1 MRLKKR
7 ISTALVTALVLPLG
21 LGVSFGAGAVE
32 EVVDTVYVD
41 RASFFPVEVKGTET
55 VANQYNGWHQGDN
68 NGAGNYKFTDEG
80 IELTAKAQILY
91 GNDGEGAEAA
101 ISANAAEVARSLAI
115 AGSNTADV
123 WYQVPVFFG
132 DLEGSPSFTTLR
144 KFAAAEGDVWTTSG
158 PLPGFAKGAS
168 ATLDELVT
176 ALDEHL
182 VIGYGFFVD
191 TGKSASV
198 SSFTALGVEHSF
210 AKAPVV
216 SDGSKIVDRDAFF
229 PEEVDGL
236 YNGWHQG
243 HGDGVANYEFTDEGI
258 SLSNIAQILYGNDG
272 KGAEDAIAANVAEVA
287 GSLAV
292 AGENTADLWYQIP
305 VFFGDLEGSPSFTT
319 LRKPVTAT
327 DEQWTV
333 SRAVGGLA
341 ANTKHDLTV
350 INTALGEHL
359 VIGYGF
365 YAGIGS
371 TAQVTSFTAL
381 GVEHKFTPAPV
392 VPEPQEPETPD
403 PKPAPK
409 PTPPPAANFEQV
421 VPSGDLNGDGFAD
434 LLAVDNSGV
443 LWLYPGKSGDAFSKP
458 VRLGSGWS
466 NRVISSPGD
475 FNGDGIGDL
484 IAVDDKGDLYFYPGK
499 GNGNFGAANQAGW
512 GWGDLEII
520 PAGDVTGDGVSD
532 VLAIDS
538 DGFLYY
544 YAGDGN
550 GRFKGKLTKVGQG
563 WYGYDL
569 YPAGDI
575 NGDGFADILSIDRNG
590 NLFTHL
596 GKEGGA
602 FRKSFQSGKG
612 WSTYELFAGSDAN
625 GDGLADLYG
634 RDSKGDLYFYA
645 GKPSGGFRT
654 AVLVGKGW

>member
-68 NGAGNYKFTDEG
+68 NGAGNYKFTDYS
-80 IELTAKAQILY
+80 IDLTAK
-91 GNDGEGAEAA
+91 
-101 ISANAAEVARSLAI
+101 
-115 AGSNTADV
+115 
-123 WYQVPVFFG
+123 
-132 DLEGSPSFTTLR
+132 
-144 KFAAAEGDVWTTSG
+144 
-158 PLPGFAKGAS
+158 
-168 ATLDELVT
+168 
-176 ALDEHL
+176 
-182 VIGYGFFVD
+182 
-191 TGKSASV
+191 
-198 SSFTALGVEHSF
+198 
-210 AKAPVV
+210 
-216 SDGSKIVDRDAFF
+216 
-229 PEEVDGL
+229 
-236 YNGWHQG
+236 
-243 HGDGVANYEFTDEGI
+243 
-258 SLSNIAQILYGNDG
+258 AQILYGNDG

-327 DEQWTV
+327 DEQWTL
-333 SRAVGGLA
+333 SGKVGDLA
-341 ANTKHDLTV
+341 GQSTHDITV
-350 INTALGEHL
+350 INAALGEHL

-392 VPEPQEPETPD
+392 VPEPEEPETPD
-403 PKPAPK
+403 PKP
-409 PTPPPAANFEQV
+409 TPPPAAKFEQV

-499 GNGNFGAANQAGW
+499 GNGNFGAANQVGW

-550 GRFKGKLTKVGQG
+550 GQFKGKLTKVGQG

-575 NGDGFADILSIDRNG
+575 NGDGLADILSIDRNG

-625 GDGLADLYG
+625 GDGLAALYG